1 MLAVFGDTAI
11 TIGLSDDN
19 LVFTTLNT
27 SHMAIVVKAKI
38 CTQSGKTLCKSI
50 CAKATQKSSPLQ
62 RIKYTIKCVIILEV

>member
-50 CAKATQKSSPLQ
+50 CAKAVQKSSPLQ
-62 RIKYTIKCVIILEV
+62 RMKYTICVIILEV